1 MADIDMTDAP
11 PAKAAASKASKSS
24 GDDKKRFEVKK
35 VPFFAYAFT
44 VIAY

>member
-1 MADIDMTDAP
+1 MADVDMTDAP
-11 PAKAAASKASKSS
+11 PAKVSAAKASKSS

-35 VPFFAYAFT
+35 VPPFASVFT